1 MFLLSPEE
9 FPTCPTIAF
18 ASTRVNR
25 SPPRPGDS
33 PDTATIPP
41 GQHQREYPTCRPP
54 LDAQMYCRNASS
66 PSIWRVATPKNARA
80 HLRIVLADDQPTI
93 LRMVR
98 LILDEHPHLEIVGE
112 APNGLEAVSMVAR
125 LKPDVVVL
133 NVVMPKMS
141 GFEAA
146 RRIHAQSPSVAIVIL
161 SSHKDEQF
169 LAIARESGATGY
181 VEKLT
186 AGTELVNAIDATASG
201 KEFFLH

>member
-1 MFLLSPEE
+1 
-9 FPTCPTIAF
+9 
-18 ASTRVNR
+18 
-25 SPPRPGDS
+25 
-33 PDTATIPP
+33 
-41 GQHQREYPTCRPP
+41 
-54 LDAQMYCRNASS
+54 MYCRNASS
-66 PSIWRVATPKNARA
+66 PSFWPVATPKNARA

-125 LKPDVVVL
+125 LKPDVVIL